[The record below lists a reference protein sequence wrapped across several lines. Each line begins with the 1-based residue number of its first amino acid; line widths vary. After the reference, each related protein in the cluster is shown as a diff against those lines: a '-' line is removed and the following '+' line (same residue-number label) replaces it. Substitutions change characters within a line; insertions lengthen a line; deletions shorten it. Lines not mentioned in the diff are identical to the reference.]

1 MEELNNHKVPKI
13 VAYFSSA
20 STTGSI
26 KSQTVI
32 WILGPPIM
40 YHRKLTNHTSVHL
53 FAGLYFAVGRYKST
67 LVLSV

>member
-1 MEELNNHKVPKI
+1 LFGETLKNIALYCHMEELNNHKVPKI

-32 WILGPPIM
+32 
-40 YHRKLTNHTSVHL
+40 
-53 FAGLYFAVGRYKST
+53 
-67 LVLSV
+67 